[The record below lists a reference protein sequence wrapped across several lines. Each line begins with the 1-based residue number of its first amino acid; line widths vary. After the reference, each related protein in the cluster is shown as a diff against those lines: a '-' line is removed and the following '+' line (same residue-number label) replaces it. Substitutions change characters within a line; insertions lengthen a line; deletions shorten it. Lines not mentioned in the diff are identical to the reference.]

1 MVQYPR
7 KLSFRVLAVAFAVG
21 AGLSLLFAVAA
32 PGYQHRATGMLVLLV
47 AVADAVV
54 KSLTPAV
61 TVDSW
66 GISWRSHML
75 NPRVDLRFSS
85 VVSWS
90 FAKRRL
96 FFLTHQHQLHAL
108 ALAHLSEA
116 NRKDFIRRL
125 EDYLGAPERAAAP
138 SSRFT
143 SRAGRVRKGVRG
155 ALPPSGFQQWG

>member
-1 MVQYPR
+1 MQYPR
-7 KLSFRVLAVAFAVG
+7 KLSYRVLAVALAVG
-21 AGLSLLFAVAA
+21 AVLSLFAVAA
-32 PGYQHRATGMLVLLV
+32 PGYQQGALALGILLLLL

-96 FFLTHQHQLHAL
+96 FFLTHQHQLHTL

-116 NRKDFIRRL
+116 NRKDLIRRL